1 MIVVL
6 VVDVIRYTWQD
17 VQTRLLEET
26 KTTRKRMHPVHAP
39 TFNATIQNK
48 IDPCKSDSIP
58 YGPIS
63 KQDSQTVVVSN
74 RM

>member
-1 MIVVL
+1 
-6 VVDVIRYTWQD
+6 
-17 VQTRLLEET
+17 
-26 KTTRKRMHPVHAP
+26 MHPVHAP

-48 IDPCKSDSIP
+48 IDACKSNSIP

-74 RM
+74 KIFSLEEKTDAIIERKFPEK